1 MARLQQAQERQAAQI
16 GFQPGVEER
25 DTSTRRA
32 SLHDDTPTSSPINL
46 PPEIQSGGNEDYSLP
61 TQVDGETTQ
70 VDKPQEELQEQAQEL
85 PLFTT
90 PSFPRTSLAD
100 LSSLKKKRRTVL

>member
-1 MARLQQAQERQAAQI
+1 MSRLQQAQERQAAQI
-16 GFQPGVEER
+16 GFRSCVEER
-25 DTSTRRA
+25 DASPCRA

-46 PPEIQSGGNEDYSLP
+46 RPEIQSGGNEDYSLP
-61 TQVDGETTQ
+61 TQLDEEATQ

-85 PLFTT
+85 PLFTA